1 MKKGSYIVSPIPK
14 FGTHNE
20 MFPTDDMYRN
30 YYHSFDTKR
39 YGSSELLDV
48 LDRAEF
54 EVDLMNS
61 SIQINKTK
69 SEPLLKAKTRNYT
82 AGQIKNPRR
91 IEKARRRIILH
102 TQRPFEKLKS
112 MLLPEQS
119 SEKLTKSGKEKL
131 PRKLKKEL
139 AKNE

>member
-1 MKKGSYIVSPIPK
+1 
-14 FGTHNE
+14 

-61 SIQINKTK
+61 SIQKNKTK
-69 SEPLLKAKTRNYT
+69 LEPLPKKKNRTKT

-91 IEKARRRIILH
+91 IEKARRRVILH

-112 MLLPEQS
+112 MLLTEQAP
-119 SEKLTKSGKEKL
+119 EKLTKSNKEKL

-139 AKNE
+139 TKNA